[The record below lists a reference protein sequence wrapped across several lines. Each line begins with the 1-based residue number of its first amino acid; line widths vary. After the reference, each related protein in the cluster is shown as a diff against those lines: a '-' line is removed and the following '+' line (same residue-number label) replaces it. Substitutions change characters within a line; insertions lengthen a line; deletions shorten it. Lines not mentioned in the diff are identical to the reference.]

1 MRANSDRAA
10 AKDSSSTKNKADSG
24 ALCSNC
30 AVSAPDFRFLRGF
43 LQIPKKALAKCE
55 KLCYTE

>member
-1 MRANSDRAA
+1 M
-10 AKDSSSTKNKADSG
+10 
-24 ALCSNC
+24 LNC